1 MSLDTNLWN
10 EESLCKG
17 NEKNENSYPFI
28 VFFLEPSLFSLDSL
42 LICYDGREGYKKGQT
57 HGACPLLFW

>member
-1 MSLDTNLWN
+1 MDTNLWN

-28 VFFLEPSLFSLDSL
+28 GFIFS
-42 LICYDGREGYKKGQT
+42 
-57 HGACPLLFW
+57 